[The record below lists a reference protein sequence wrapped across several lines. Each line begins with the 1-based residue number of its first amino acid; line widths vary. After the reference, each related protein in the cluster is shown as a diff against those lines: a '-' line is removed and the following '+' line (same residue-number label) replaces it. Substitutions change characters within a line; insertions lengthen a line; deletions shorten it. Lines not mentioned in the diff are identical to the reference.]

1 LRVGVLAVQGA
12 FVEHIRVLK
21 RLGVDVFEIRQLKDL
36 DQRIDGLVLPGG
48 ESTTQSRLLRDL
60 GLFLPLKKRIQ
71 EGLPVLATCAGTILL
86 SEKIDDD
93 PTTHFQTLPVTVKR
107 NYYGRQTGSFQKKI
121 SFENQILDLI
131 FIRAP
136 LITATHPDVNV
147 LIRLDEGVVAVEYRH
162 QIALNFH
169 PELSHQT
176 YFHERFL
183 KLIQAR
189 LSQDNSHH
197 LNAH

>member
-1 LRVGVLAVQGA
+1 MRVGVLAVQGA

-121 SFENQILDLI
+121 SFENLILDLI

-169 PELSHQT
+169 PELSHQK

>member
-1 LRVGVLAVQGA
+1 MRVGVLAVQGA

-86 SEKIDDD
+86 SAKIDDD

-121 SFENQILDLI
+121 SFENLILDLI